1 MDDDVKQTVGCMIVI
16 VLFLLV
22 LAAGVL
28 IGHFFGIAFGLATLL
43 ILIAALM
50 FWLACAYYKS
60 EGE

>member
-22 LAAGVL
+22 LAACVL